1 MATGYGADRLES
13 AVQVQWFNKV
23 TNLLLIAWRML
34 LIILM
39 MADHSCSANS
49 VGSDPRNR
57 GPQQ

>member
-49 VGSDPRNR
+49 VGEFV
-57 GPQQ
+57 